1 MKVNLDNATIIDVR
15 TPQEFAS
22 GHIDG
27 AKNVPLDALQQ
38 SLEEI
43 KGMQKPIVAYCQSGN
58 RSGMAV
64 AILKQYGISDAINGG
79 GIDDL
84 KQQLS

>member
-1 MKVNLDNATIIDVR
+1 
-15 TPQEFAS
+15 
-22 GHIDG
+22 
-27 AKNVPLDALQQ
+27 
-38 SLEEI
+38 
-43 KGMQKPIVAYCQSGN
+43 MQKPIVAYCQSGN